1 MPAKLSKMAPIA
13 AVAVILGYLCSPYF
27 GDSAPAT
34 KPKTSPKST
43 VSLASLLNPTPAG
56 DVRADLFEIPKVVGP
71 AVAKKKPASSTSAS
85 QASAAKNA
93 ASAKNT
99 DLKNFVLSGTYVAG
113 GRRFA
118 VINGAL
124 YSEGETIT
132 STGRGGKTAFAIC
145 TVSRVEIDKVVLSF
159 EGQTKELHYADPS
172 LPPDPKSNSAGV
184 ATSAVIAPAERTRDA
199 DVH

>member
-1 MPAKLSKMAPIA
+1 MPTKLSKIAPIA
-13 AVAVILGYLCSPYF
+13 VVAVILGYLCSPYF

-34 KPKTSPKST
+34 KPKTSPKAT

-56 DVRADLFEIPKVVGP
+56 DVRADLFEIPKVIGP
-71 AVAKKKPASSTSAS
+71 AVAKKPASSTSAS
-85 QASAAKNA
+85 PVSAAKHA
-93 ASAKNT
+93 ASANTT
-99 DLKNFVLSGTYVAG
+99 DLKNCVLSGTYVAG

-124 YSEGETIT
+124 YAEGEKIT

-159 EGQTKELHYADPS
+159 EGRTKELHYADPS
-172 LPPDPKSNSAGV
+172 LPPDPKSKSAGV
-184 ATSAVIAPAERTRDA
+184 ASAVIAPAEHTRDA

>member
-1 MPAKLSKMAPIA
+1 MQAKLSKIAPIA
-13 AVAVILGYLCSPYF
+13 VVAVILGYLCSPYF
-27 GDSAPAT
+27 GDSAPA
-34 KPKTSPKST
+34 KKSKTSAKST
-43 VSLASLLNPTPAG
+43 VPLASLLNPTPAG

-71 AVAKKKPASSTSAS
+71 MVAKKPASSTSAS
-85 QASAAKNA
+85 HVSAAKSA
-93 ASAKNT
+93 ASAQNS
-99 DLKNFVLSGTYVAG
+99 DLRNFVLSGTYVAG

-124 YSEGETIT
+124 YTEGEQIT
-132 STGRGGKTAFAIC
+132 SAARGAKSAPAIC

-172 LPPDPKSNSAGV
+172 LPPDPKSKSAGV

>member
-13 AVAVILGYLCSPYF
+13 VVAVILGYLCSPYL

-43 VSLASLLNPTPAG
+43 VPLATLLNPTPAG

-71 AVAKKKPASSTSAS
+71 AIAKKPASSTSAS
-85 QASAAKNA
+85 RASATKNA
-93 ASAKNT
+93 ASAQNS
-99 DLKNFVLSGTYVAG
+99 DLKSFVLSGTYVAG

-124 YSEGETIT
+124 YTEGERIT
-132 STGRGGKTAFAIC
+132 SAGRGDKVGPDIC

-159 EGQTKELHYADPS
+159 QGQTKELHYADPS
-172 LPPDPKSNSAGV
+172 LPPDPKSKSAGV
-184 ATSAVIAPAERTRDA
+184 ATSSVIAPSEGSYRDA